1 MGVEE
6 PFGRQHMATA
16 AKGIQEYKLRYSE
29 CDRFGRIKLKTFFD
43 YAQEIAGDHASL
55 LGVGLE
61 TLLPLGR
68 SWFLSRMKVEIL
80 HYPTVGKA
88 IRVTTWPAGFDRL
101 LARREF
107 RFEERLSPA
116 GEEPVYRLT
125 ARATSNWLLMDTVA
139 MRILPAERLYG
150 SLLEGFSQE
159 EVAFPS
165 LGKLPPLPETE
176 KSLPL
181 RVRPTQIDVNGHL
194 NNAEYAAIL
203 QDALGIGV
211 YPATLQLNYQK
222 AVPPEATLSVSCQR
236 EAQGEETFLCTGR
249 VDGAVSFEAA
259 GTLLDM
265 TPQGETD
272 HGI

>member
-1 MGVEE
+1 MTQSV
-6 PFGRQHMATA
+6 
-16 AKGIQEYKLRYSE
+16 KGIQEYKLRYSE

-43 YAQEIAGDHASL
+43 YAQEIAGVHASA

-61 TLLPLGR
+61 TLLPLRR
-68 SWFLSRMKVEIL
+68 SWFLSRMKLEIL
-80 HYPTVGKA
+80 HYPEVGSD

-107 RFEERLSPA
+107 RFEERVPSSPGSGDA
-116 GEEPVYRLT
+116 VSFRMV
-125 ARATSNWLLMDTVA
+125 ARATSNWLLMDTAA
-139 MRILPAERLYG
+139 MRILPAERLCG
-150 SLLEGFSQE
+150 PLLEGFPMDD
-159 EVAFPS
+159 VAFPT
-165 LGKLPPLPETE
+165 LGKLPALPENE
-176 KSLPL
+176 DSLRL
-181 RVRPTQIDVNGHL
+181 KVRPTQIDVNGHL

-211 YPATLQLNYQK
+211 YPATFQLNYQK

-236 EAQGEETFLCTGR
+236 DGGGAEGFLCTGR

-259 GTLLDM
+259 GTLLDVK
-265 TPQGETD
+265 QGEQD